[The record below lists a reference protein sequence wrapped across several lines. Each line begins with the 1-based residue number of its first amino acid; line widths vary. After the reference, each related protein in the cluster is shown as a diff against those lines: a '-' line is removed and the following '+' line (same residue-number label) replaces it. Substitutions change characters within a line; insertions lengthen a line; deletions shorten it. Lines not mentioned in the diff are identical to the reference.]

1 VKGRCI
7 TKPLFAILSLF
18 MAGTWQLAAQATS
31 DPSAAHL
38 QADAFLAKAS
48 AEIAAGTLENAR
60 NMVASAL
67 ELSPDY
73 SEALFLRARIELTD
87 RAMTLAAIDD
97 LRASLRSGTWS
108 ATDPS
113 TPDQILAG
121 ALLRTGKLAEARLI
135 AERLAASRSD
145 DPLNL
150 LLLARTHARSGDA
163 ASERK
168 ALDDAAAR
176 FPENDDFRLL
186 SSLLLE
192 RQGRRAASVEVIA
205 TGLHVHPDSLPLLL
219 AAARLERDAK
229 KKATAV
235 DLYLQKSGTDPLSAV
250 LALEVVPTADRKKY
264 LDLFLAQNGLARQ
277 DLIDR
282 AVASVK
288 SSKDLSVDLQSALA
302 RYSGDRD
309 LDANNDGFWED
320 RWVFDKGTVLQWMR
334 EPSEDGVAQF
344 SAEFQG
350 GAPAALTY
358 STGQG
363 IQVKLRY
370 SRYPFIE
377 SAAIAPGSTY
387 LLVPYTTQCAF
398 LQSGWTGS
406 AGLAPRIAARFV
418 TPSISKLRE
427 ASYRL
432 EERAADGR
440 TLLRRSDLSRG
451 RLVYMEEDAD
461 NDGILDHR
469 VWYVNGSAVRGERSL
484 AANDGFPVKE
494 TWKDGALASEAIDT
508 DGDGTVDF
516 RQTFGPH
523 AMKSWDYN
531 EDGKDDSREYRGANG
546 TLVREI
552 STALN
557 GVFDLRISYE
567 GARIVSVTRAGAP
580 IPVSRD
586 AARGVTWIGLPA
598 VAGAV
603 PDTALPDGAQTLGG
617 REYLVFHHEGIAYAE
632 AVR

>member
-1 VKGRCI
+1 
-7 TKPLFAILSLF
+7 
-18 MAGTWQLAAQATS
+18 
-31 DPSAAHL
+31 
-38 QADAFLAKAS
+38 
-48 AEIAAGTLENAR
+48 
-60 NMVASAL
+60 
-67 ELSPDY
+67 
-73 SEALFLRARIELTD
+73 
-87 RAMTLAAIDD
+87 
-97 LRASLRSGTWS
+97 
-108 ATDPS
+108 
-113 TPDQILAG
+113 
-121 ALLRTGKLAEARLI
+121 
-135 AERLAASRSD
+135 
-145 DPLNL
+145 
-150 LLLARTHARSGDA
+150 
-163 ASERK
+163 
-168 ALDDAAAR
+168 
-176 FPENDDFRLL
+176 
-186 SSLLLE
+186 
-192 RQGRRAASVEVIA
+192 
-205 TGLHVHPDSLPLLL
+205 
-219 AAARLERDAK
+219 
-229 KKATAV
+229 
-235 DLYLQKSGTDPLSAV
+235 
-250 LALEVVPTADRKKY
+250 
-264 LDLFLAQNGLARQ
+264 
-277 DLIDR
+277 
-282 AVASVK
+282 
-288 SSKDLSVDLQSALA
+288 
-302 RYSGDRD
+302 
-309 LDANNDGFWED
+309 
-320 RWVFDKGTVLQWMR
+320 
-334 EPSEDGVAQF
+334 
-344 SAEFQG
+344 
-350 GAPAALTY
+350 
-358 STGQG
+358 
-363 IQVKLRY
+363 LRY